1 MFEKYLDINTIHT
14 IRARSLVYFGCGA
27 IQKMNDIAAE
37 LKTRGID
44 KVMILTSKNAYKGS
58 GAWEP
63 MIDALEKNGV
73 EYVHF
78 DGVIPNPTTDSIDEA
93 VQVARDFGA
102 RALIGIGG
110 GSPIDVAKSVA
121 ILLEY
126 PNETGESLYC
136 WKFTPEKAVPIV
148 AINLTHGTGTECDRV
163 AVASVTSKNFK
174 PAIAYECIYPEW
186 AIDDP
191 QLMLTLPAKHI
202 LFTSI
207 DAVNHVVEAATTKC
221 TNPFAITL
229 AREVIALVH
238 ENLPKALADPRDV
251 VPRFNLAYAA
261 LLAGISFDNGFLHLT
276 HALEHPLSAVK
287 PELTHGLG
295 LAMLLPAVVNAI
307 YPSRGAV
314 LADILSPIVPGLSGC
329 ACEAE
334 TAAKAVEDWLF
345 SLGSDHKLS
354 DEGFTVQDIAKLTEL
369 TQTTPSLPVLLS
381 VAPVEATTELIS
393 KIYADSLNRME

>member
-1 MFEKYLDINTIHT
+1 
-14 IRARSLVYFGCGA
+14 
-27 IQKMNDIAAE
+27 
-37 LKTRGID
+37 
-44 KVMILTSKNAYKGS
+44 
-58 GAWEP
+58 
-63 MIDALEKNGV
+63 
-73 EYVHF
+73 
-78 DGVIPNPTTDSIDEA
+78 
-93 VQVARDFGA
+93 
-102 RALIGIGG
+102 
-110 GSPIDVAKSVA
+110 
-121 ILLEY
+121 
-126 PNETGESLYC
+126 
-136 WKFTPEKAVPIV
+136 
-148 AINLTHGTGTECDRV
+148 
-163 AVASVTSKNFK
+163 
-174 PAIAYECIYPEW
+174 
-186 AIDDP
+186 
-191 QLMLTLPAKHI
+191 
-202 LFTSI
+202 
-207 DAVNHVVEAATTKC
+207 
-221 TNPFAITL
+221 
-229 AREVIALVH
+229 
-238 ENLPKALADPRDV
+238 LADPRDV

>member
-63 MIDALEKNGV
+63 TIDALEKNGV

-186 AIDDP
+186 AIYDP

>member
-63 MIDALEKNGV
+63 TIDALEKNGV

-314 LADILSPIVPGLSGC
+314 LADILSPIVPCLSGC

>member
-63 MIDALEKNGV
+63 TIDALEKNGV

-307 YPSRGAV
+307 YPSSGAV

>member
-63 MIDALEKNGV
+63 TIDALEKNGV

-148 AINLTHGTGTECDRV
+148 AVNLTHGTGTECDRV

>member
-63 MIDALEKNGV
+63 TIDALEKNGV

-186 AIDDP
+186 AMDDP

>member
-63 MIDALEKNGV
+63 TIDALEKNGV

>member
-1 MFEKYLDINTIHT
+1 MFEKYLDVNTIHT

-27 IQKMNDIAAE
+27 IQKMNEIAAE
-37 LKTRGID
+37 LKARGID

-63 MIDALEKNGV
+63 TVAALEKNGV

-78 DGVIPNPTTDSIDEA
+78 DRVIPNPTTDSIDEA
-93 VQVARDFGA
+93 VKVARDFGA
-102 RALIGIGG
+102 RAVIGVGG

-126 PNETGESLYC
+126 PEETGESLYC
-136 WKFTPEKAVPIV
+136 WKFTPEKAAPIV
-148 AINLTHGTGTECDRV
+148 AINLTHGTGTECDRL
-163 AVASVTSKNFK
+163 AVASVASKNFK

-186 AIDDP
+186 SIDDP
-191 QLMLTLPAKHI
+191 QLMLTLPVKHI

-207 DAVNHVVEAATTKC
+207 DAVNHVVEAATTSC
-221 TNPFAITL
+221 SNPFAITL
-229 AREVIALVH
+229 ARETIALVC
-238 ENLPKALADPRDV
+238 ENLPKALANPQDV
-251 VPRFNLAYAA
+251 IPRFNLAYAA

-295 LAMLLPAVVNAI
+295 LAMLLPAVVNTI
-307 YPSRGAV
+307 YPACGAV
-314 LADILSPIVPGLSGC
+314 LADILSPIVPGLKGE

-334 TAAKAVEDWLF
+334 KAAKAVEDWLF
-345 SLGSDHKLS
+345 GLGADHKLA
-354 DEGFTVQDIAKLTEL
+354 DEGFTAESIAQLTEL
-369 TQTTPSLPVLLS
+369 TQTTPSLPALLS
-381 VAPVEATTELIS
+381 VAPVEATTELIA
-393 KIYADSLNRME
+393 KIYADSLKRMA